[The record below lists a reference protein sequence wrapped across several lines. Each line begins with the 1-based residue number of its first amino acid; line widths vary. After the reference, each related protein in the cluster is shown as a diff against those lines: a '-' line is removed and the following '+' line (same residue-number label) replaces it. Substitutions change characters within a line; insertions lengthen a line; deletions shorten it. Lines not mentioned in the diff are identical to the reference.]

1 MTRTTQTLTI
11 TAVLLGLFLVTGCAT
26 STQQPTAL
34 SEITNES
41 VLLEQIAK
49 LTRQQAET
57 TAVLEKLQQQVL
69 DNQYAA
75 EKAIATADAAQ
86 QMAAASDDR
95 VESVSQ
101 TTQFK

>member
-1 MTRTTQTLTI
+1 MLS
-11 TAVLLGLFLVTGCAT
+11 GLFVASGCAT
-26 STQQPTAL
+26 TSSQQSGAL

-57 TAVLEKLQQQVL
+57 AAMLEKLQQQVL

-86 QMAAASDDR
+86 QMSAASDDR
-95 VESVSQ
+95 LDRVFQ